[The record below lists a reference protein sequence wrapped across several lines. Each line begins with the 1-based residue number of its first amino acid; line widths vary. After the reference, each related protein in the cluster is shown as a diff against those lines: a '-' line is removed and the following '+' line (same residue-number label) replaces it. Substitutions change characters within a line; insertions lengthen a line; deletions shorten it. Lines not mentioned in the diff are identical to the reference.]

1 MSRQWSPLTHFMEH
15 KLLLVFFEELR
26 RPRLVEEERVDA
38 LDVVDAH
45 LGALRHQPANHPT
58 YDAR

>member
-1 MSRQWSPLTHFMEH
+1 MEH